1 MPFIYDLA
9 GYECHRPSGTSGI
22 TFANFFGMK
31 RLPTKHGMR
40 GFSLT
45 EILIVT
51 SVTLCIAATAIP
63 KVANTVSNME
73 LRAALR
79 SASGVI
85 QQTRSLSIK
94 KDAAYKV
101 RYVNG
106 TSGGTVYADLN
117 NNHVVDR
124 TEPQAQMGTTVM
136 AYYAP
141 TGIPTLDSSLL
152 GFDPDTATSVSF
164 NSTGQ
169 PCVGHTS
176 CAVGVV
182 IYFTDT
188 RVVGAPGWGAVS
200 ISPAGRVSNWL
211 WTGTNWAN

>member
-1 MPFIYDLA
+1 
-9 GYECHRPSGTSGI
+9 
-22 TFANFFGMK
+22 
-31 RLPTKHGMR
+31 MR

-45 EILIVT
+45 EVLIVT
-51 SVTLCIAATAIP
+51 TVTLCIAATAIP

-73 LRAALR
+73 LRSALHSAA
-79 SASGVI
+79 GVI

-94 KDAAYKV
+94 TDTPYKV
-101 RYVNG
+101 RYINT

-117 NNHVVDR
+117 NNHVVEAS
-124 TEPQAQMGTTVM
+124 EPQAQMGTTVM

-141 TGIPTLDSSLL
+141 TGIAALDSTTL
-152 GFDPDTATSVSF
+152 GFDPDTTTSVSF

-200 ISPAGRVSNWL
+200 VSPAGRVSTWM
-211 WTGTNWAN
+211 WTGSAWSQ